1 MTRAVLS
8 PAAERD
14 ILAIIERIAAGEGE
28 VAREKTEEDM
38 AGEESTHSDRAR
50 SFWSSLSLTELAEA
64 QGIAPVDDLEA
75 LAALWPSDDD
85 PDELLKHLLAERA
98 ARRRMVGSDPER

>member
-1 MTRAVLS
+1 MV
-8 PAAERD
+8 
-14 ILAIIERIAAGEGE
+14 
-28 VAREKTEEDM
+28 REKTEADT
-38 AGEESTHSDRAR
+38 AGTESTPSDRDS

-85 PDELLKHLLAERA
+85 PDELLAHVLADRT
-98 ARRRMVGSDPER
+98 ARRRAAESDPAR

>member
-38 AGEESTHSDRAR
+38 AGEESTHPDRAR

-85 PDELLKHLLAERA
+85 PDELLEHLLAERA